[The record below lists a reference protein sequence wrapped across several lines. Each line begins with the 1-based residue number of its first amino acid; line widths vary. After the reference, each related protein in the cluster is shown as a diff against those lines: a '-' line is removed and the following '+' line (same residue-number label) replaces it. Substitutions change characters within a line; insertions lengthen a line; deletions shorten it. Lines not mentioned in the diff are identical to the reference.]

1 MALRA
6 GDIIDKAKLIAQP
19 TGFTAG
25 VSPTQLLAHLSNLD
39 NDLTQAA
46 NQIAPSLVST
56 AGGEIICD
64 SSLNPFG
71 YDLEPATGYTDF
83 KYINDKGSHREIAI
97 VAEVDFLNPA
107 RHPAAMVVAGVGK
120 YRALVPADPLGKGW
134 EGEEVRA
141 FFKEGCK
148 ITYRYVPLP
157 TSLSSVDDTLRA
169 PEFCVSYL
177 TQACA
182 ALILQMLGA
191 PPEQVQAAVM
201 REQFYYR
208 TLIMQMYKQAR
219 IDTPNQVS
227 ENTFNYSVLTAR

>member
-1 MALRA
+1 MALIA
-6 GDIIDKAKLIAQP
+6 GDIIDRAKLIAQP

-46 NQIAPSLVST
+46 NQIAPALVST
-56 AGGEIICD
+56 AGDQITCKN
-64 SSLNPFG
+64 SLNPLG

-83 KYINDKGSHREIAI
+83 KYIDSNGNHREIHI

-107 RHPAAMVVAGVGK
+107 RHPAAMLAEGIGR
-120 YRALVPADPLGKGW
+120 YRCLVPADPLGMGW
-134 EGEEVRA
+134 DGDSDRA
-141 FFKEGCK
+141 YFREDDK
-148 ITYRYVPLP
+148 ITYRYIPLP
-157 TSLSSVDDTLRA
+157 TSLCSVDDTLRA
-169 PEFCVSYL
+169 PDFCVSYL

-227 ENTFNYSVLTAR
+227 EKTFNYTVLTAR